1 MTKLCADK
9 QCNRAGQS
17 LGLSEFPVNNRAD
30 DGRYYICKECAARKT
45 YERRNGK
52 PRETT
57 YKYLPSVQ
65 RKAMFVA
72 QAPNALT
79 IVYDEIAKGPTTRN
93 KIRAATG
100 LDWDSITESLA
111 ELVFDC
117 KAVQIINRE
126 FILVNSESIAA

>member
-9 QCNRAGQS
+9 QCRRAARQ
-17 LGLSEFPVNNRAD
+17 LGLSEFPINNASP

-45 YERRNGK
+45 YERRGGRPK
-52 PRETT
+52 EH
-57 YKYLPSVQ
+57 KYLPSVQ

-79 IVYDEIAKGPTTRN
+79 KVYDEIAKGPTTRN
-93 KIRAATG
+93 KIKVATG

-117 KAVQIINRE
+117 KVVRNLGGGV
-126 FILVNSESIAA
+126 FVLVNSERVAA

>member
-1 MTKLCADK
+1 MTKLCGDK
-9 QCNRAGQS
+9 QCRRAEEH
-17 LGLSEFPVNNRAD
+17 LGLSEFPINNASP

-65 RKAMFVA
+65 RKAMFIA

-111 ELVFDC
+111 ELVFEC
-117 KAVQIINRE
+117 RAVQIINRE
-126 FILVNSESIAA
+126 FVLVNSERVAA

>member
-9 QCNRAGQS
+9 QCRRSGRR
-17 LGLSEFPVNNRAD
+17 LGLSEFPVNNRSD

-45 YERRNGK
+45 YERRGGRAK
-52 PRETT
+52 EH
-57 YKYLPSVQ
+57 KYLPSVQ

-79 IVYDEIAKGPTTRN
+79 KVYDQIAQGPTTRN

-111 ELVFDC
+111 ELVFEC
-117 KAVQIINRE
+117 RAVKIEQRQFVLTNPE
-126 FILVNSESIAA
+126 CVAA